1 MNVKLELK
9 RFFDLITKLEAFTDA
24 TSKQIVVST
33 LFKSGNLKPVMA
45 AT

>member
-1 MNVKLELK
+1 MSAKVEFE

-24 TSKQIVVST
+24 SKQIVVST